1 MAGMGTARMTACSGR
16 GKCMIRTSALALFLG
31 LAGAVVPPIAGYAQ
45 NYSFSNVRVT
55 GNNFV
60 DTATIVSYAGIGR
73 GQAIT
78 AGQLNDAYQRIMNSG
93 LFEAVTI
100 TPQGSTLVINVT
112 EYPMINQ
119 ISIEGNRRLD
129 DDRLTKVI
137 KSQARRVYSPS
148 QAEADA
154 QAITDTYRNAGRV
167 AAIVEPKIIKRS
179 DNRVDLV
186 FEVREGGVSEIQSI
200 DFSGNRAFSD
210 SRLRRVLASKQAGL
224 LRIFVQSDNYVED
237 RLEFDKQL
245 LTDFYRSRGYADF
258 QVLSATTEFSRER
271 DGFFVN
277 INVHEGQQYRYG
289 TVTVATNLTDIDTAA
304 YQAAL
309 RMDPG
314 DIYSPVVL
322 DNNVTRLEQLAV
334 DQGKNFIR
342 VEPRF
347 TRHEETGII
356 DVQFYISRGERV
368 FVERIDIEG
377 NTTTLDQVVRRQFR
391 IVEGDPYNPRE
402 VRQTAERIKALG
414 YFEDAT
420 VNPRP
425 GTRPD
430 QVILDVDVKEKPTGS
445 LTFGV
450 SYGVDSGVGFSIGFS
465 EANFLG
471 RGQYLGLNVST
482 IDRDTSSS
490 VTFVEPFLLD
500 RDLRFRFNA
509 YYNVSSDSFNS
520 TYDTRRIG
528 LVPSLE
534 FPVSELG
541 RLELK
546 YRISSDKI
554 WNVDGPYTDSN
565 GDYHSGSSVIL
576 HREEDEG
583 SLSSSAVGYTYS
595 FDNRLEGIDPEAGV
609 LFRFGQEFVGVGGD
623 NKGIITSLLIASETK
638 AYNEE
643 IVLRAEFEA
652 GNVHMLDG
660 QVSRVTDR
668 YFLRGKM
675 RGFSSNGIGP
685 RDLAVDNRDALGGNN
700 FAVMRLESQFPLGLP
715 EEYGI
720 QGGFFWD
727 VGSIWSLDDVRG
739 GPVGGPVTNVDDSLH
754 WRSAIGFSV
763 FWNTPIGPLRFNF
776 SRALVKEDY
785 DREQNF
791 DLTVSTRF

>member
-1 MAGMGTARMTACSGR
+1 MAGANKARTGR
-16 GKCMIRTSALALFLG
+16 SRGMARTSAVAMFLG
-31 LAGAVVPPIAGYAQ
+31 MAGAAVPPMAYAQ
-45 NYSFSNVRVT
+45 SYSFSNVRVT
-55 GNNFV
+55 GNQYV
-60 DTATIVSYAGIGR
+60 DAASIVSYAAIPR
-73 GQAIT
+73 GQTISA
-78 AGQLNDAYQRIMNSG
+78 AELNDAYQRIMNSG

-100 TPQGSTLVINVT
+100 TPQGSTLVVTVT
-112 EYPMINQ
+112 EYPMINR

-129 DDRLTKVI
+129 DKKLTAVI
-137 KSQARRVYSPS
+137 TSQPRKVYSPS

-154 QAITDTYRNAGRV
+154 QAIVEQYRNQGRL
-167 AAIVEPKIIKRS
+167 AAIVEPKIIRQP

-186 FEVREGGVSEIQSI
+186 FEVREGGVSETQSI
-200 DFSGNRAFSD
+200 DFSGNRSFSD
-210 SRLRRVLASKQAGL
+210 ARLRRVLASKQAGI
-224 LRIFVQSDNYVED
+224 LRAVFSSDTYVED

-258 QVLSATTEFSRER
+258 QVLSATSEFSRER

-277 INVHEGQQYRYG
+277 FNIREGQRFEYG
-289 TVTVATNLTDIDTAA
+289 AVTVATDLPDIDVAP

-309 RMDPG
+309 RMSPG
-314 DIYSPVVL
+314 DTFSPVVL
-322 DNNVTRLEQLAV
+322 DANVTRLERLAIE
-334 DQGKNFIR
+334 QGKNFVR

-347 TRHEETGII
+347 TRHPETGKI
-356 DVQFYISRGERV
+356 DVQFYVSRGDRV

-391 IVEGDPYNPRE
+391 VVEGDPYNPRE

-471 RGQYLGLNVST
+471 RGQYLGVNVST
-482 IDRDTSSS
+482 IDSDTSSS
-490 VTFVEPFLLD
+490 ITFVEPFLLD
-500 RDLRFRFNA
+500 RDLKFRFNV
-509 YYNVSSDSFNS
+509 YYNTSSDSFNS
-520 TYDTRRIG
+520 TYDTRRVG
-528 LVPSLE
+528 FVPSIE

-546 YRISSDKI
+546 YRIANDKI
-554 WNVDGPYTDSN
+554 WGVNGPYTDSDGN
-565 GDYHSGSSVIL
+565 VFTGSSAIL
-576 HREEDEG
+576 KREEDQG
-583 SLSSSAVGYTYS
+583 SLYTSAVGYNYS
-595 FDNRLEGIDPEAGV
+595 FDNRLEGLDPTSGV
-609 LFRFGQEFVGVGGD
+609 LFRFGQEFAGVGGD
-623 NKGIITSLLIASETK
+623 VQAILTTALLASETK
-638 AYNEE
+638 VWNEE
-643 IVLRAEFEA
+643 LTLRAEFEA
-652 GNVHMLDG
+652 GNIHMLGDD
-660 QVSRVTDR
+660 VSRVTDR

-675 RGFSSNGIGP
+675 RGFRGNGLGP
-685 RDLAVDNRDALGGNN
+685 RDLAVDNKDALGGNN

-727 VGSIWSLDDVRG
+727 VGTVWSLDDVNG
-739 GPVGGPVTNVDDSLH
+739 GPIGGPVTKVDDSLN
-754 WRSAIGFSV
+754 WRSAVGFSV

-776 SRALVKEDY
+776 SRAIVKEDY

-791 DLTVSTRF
+791 DLTISTRF

>member
-1 MAGMGTARMTACSGR
+1 MTGANGARSGR
-16 GKCMIRTSALALFLG
+16 GRGILQSSAIALFLG
-31 LAGAVVPPIAGYAQ
+31 LAGTAALVPVALAQ
-45 NYSFSNVRVT
+45 SYSFSDVRVT
-55 GNNFV
+55 GNRYV
-60 DTATIVSYAGIGR
+60 DTATIVSYAGLGR
-73 GQAIT
+73 GQAVS
-78 AGQLNDAYQRIMNSG
+78 AGELNDAYQRIMNSG

-100 TPQGSTLVINVT
+100 SPQGSTLVITVT
-112 EYPMINQ
+112 EYPMINR

-129 DDRLTKVI
+129 DERLMTVVT
-137 KSQARRVYSPS
+137 SQPRRAYSPS

-154 QAITDTYRNAGRV
+154 QAIIDQYRNSGRL
-167 AAIVEPKIIKRS
+167 AAIVEPKIIRRP

-186 FEVREGGVSEIQSI
+186 FEVREGGVSEVQSI

-210 SRLRRVLASKQAGL
+210 ARLRRVLASKQAGI
-224 LRIFVQSDNYVED
+224 LRFLFQSDNYVED

-245 LTDFYRSRGYADF
+245 ITDFYRSRGYADF

-271 DGFFVN
+271 DGFYVN
-277 INVHEGQQYRYG
+277 FNIREGQRFRYG
-289 TVTVATNLTDIDTAA
+289 GVTVATDLPDIDVAA
-304 YQAAL
+304 FQAAL
-309 RMDPG
+309 RMNPG
-314 DIYSPVVL
+314 DWYSPVVL
-322 DNNVTRLEQLAV
+322 DNNVTRLERLAV
-334 DQGKNFIR
+334 QQGKNFVR

-347 TRHEETGII
+347 TRHPDTGLI
-356 DVQFYISRGERV
+356 DVQFFLSRGERV

-391 IVEGDPYNPRE
+391 VVEGDPYNPRE

-430 QVILDVDVKEKPTGS
+430 QVILDVDVEEKPTGS

-450 SYGVDSGVGFSIGFS
+450 AYGVDSGIGFSIGFS

-471 RGQYLGLNVST
+471 RGQFLGLNIST
-482 IDRDTSSS
+482 IDSDTSSS
-490 VTFVEPFLLD
+490 ITFVEPYLLD

-509 YYNVSSDSFNS
+509 YFNRSSDSYNS
-520 TYDTRRIG
+520 YYDTRKVGI
-528 LVPSLE
+528 VPSLE

-546 YRISSDKI
+546 YRLSNDKL
-554 WNVDGPYTDSN
+554 WNVQGPYTDSE
-565 GDYHSGSSVIL
+565 GEYFSGSSAIL

-583 SLSSSAVGYTYS
+583 ALYTSAVGYSYS
-595 FDNRLEGIDPEAGV
+595 FDNRLEGLNPNAGI
-609 LFRFGQEFVGVGGD
+609 LFRFGQEFAGVGGD
-623 NKGIITSLLIASETK
+623 TKAVITTALLAAETK
-638 AYNEE
+638 VWNEE
-643 IVLRAEFEA
+643 LTLRAEFEA
-652 GNVHMLDG
+652 GNIHMLSG
-660 QVSRVTDR
+660 QVSRITDR

-675 RGFSSNGIGP
+675 RGFRSNGIGP
-685 RDLAVDNRDALGGNN
+685 RDLSVDNKDALGGNN

-727 VGSIWSLDDVRG
+727 VGSVWSLDDTRG
-739 GPVGGPVTNVDDSLH
+739 GPLGGPVSQVDDDLK

-776 SRALVKEDY
+776 SKALLKEDY

-791 DLTVSTRF
+791 DLTISTRF